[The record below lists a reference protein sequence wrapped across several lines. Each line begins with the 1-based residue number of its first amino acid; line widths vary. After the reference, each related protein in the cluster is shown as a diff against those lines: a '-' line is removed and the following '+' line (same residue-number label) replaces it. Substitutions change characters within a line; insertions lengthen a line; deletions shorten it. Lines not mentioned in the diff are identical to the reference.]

1 MAGFSEIIG
10 HEQIIEN
17 LKNAICYEKISH
29 AYIFNG
35 PDLSGKKM
43 LAEAFA
49 MALQCEKEQSFGCM
63 ECHSCKQAIS
73 HNHPDIIYVS
83 HEKPNTIGVDDIRT
97 QVNSDIGIKP
107 YSSKYKI
114 YIIDEAEKMNPQA
127 QNALLKTIE
136 EPPSYGI
143 LMLLTTNADGFL
155 QTILSRCITLNLR
168 GVKTEVIKKHLMT
181 HYQKPDYLADICA
194 TFSQGNVGKAIQLAS
209 SEEFNVM
216 KAAVLALLKKTE
228 ELDVADISV
237 TARELSE
244 YKPQIDEY
252 LDLMTMWFRDV
263 LYYKAAEDV
272 NNLIYKDEVFDI
284 KKQAAKRS
292 YYGIEEILGQIQ
304 TARTRIKANVNFEL
318 TMELLLLAIK
328 ENK

>member
-194 TFSQGNVGKAIQLAS
+194 TFSQGNVGKAIQLAA
-209 SEEFNVM
+209 SEEFNVL

>member
-194 TFSQGNVGKAIQLAS
+194 TFSQGNVGKAIQLAA
-209 SEEFNVM
+209 SEEFNVL

-237 TARELSE
+237 TAKELSE

>member
-168 GVKTEVIKKHLMT
+168 GVKTEVIKKYLMT

-209 SEEFNVM
+209 SEEFNAL

-292 YYGIEEILGQIQ
+292 YHGIEEILDQIQ

>member
-209 SEEFNVM
+209 SEEFNVL
-216 KAAVLALLKKTE
+216 KAAVLTLLKKTE

>member
-209 SEEFNVM
+209 SEEFNVL
-216 KAAVLALLKKTE
+216 KAAVLAFLKKTE

>member
-168 GVKTEVIKKHLMT
+168 GVKTEVIKKNLMT

-209 SEEFNVM
+209 SEEFNVL

-228 ELDVADISV
+228 ELDVGDISV

>member
-1 MAGFSEIIG
+1 MAAFKDIIG
-10 HEQIIEN
+10 QEQIKEH
-17 LKNAICYEKISH
+17 LQNALATGKISH
-29 AYIFNG
+29 AYIING
-35 PDLSGKKM
+35 EKASGKEFI
-43 LAEAFA
+43 ARIFA
-49 MALQCEKEQSFGCM
+49 MALQCEGEGDKPCGQ
-63 ECHSCKQAIS
+63 CHSCKQALS
-73 HNHPDIIYVS
+73 DNQPDIIRVT

-209 SEEFNVM
+209 SEEFNVL

-252 LDLMTMWFRDV
+252 LDLMTMWLRDV

>member
-168 GVKTEVIKKHLMT
+168 GVKTEVIKKYLMT

-209 SEEFNVM
+209 SEEFNVL

-272 NNLIYKDEVFDI
+272 DNLIYKDEVFDI
-284 KKQAAKRS
+284 KKQAARRS
-292 YYGIEEILGQIQ
+292 YHGIEEILDQIQ

>member
-168 GVKTEVIKKHLMT
+168 GVKTEVIKKYLMT

-209 SEEFNVM
+209 SEEFNAL

-284 KKQAAKRS
+284 KKQAARRS
-292 YYGIEEILGQIQ
+292 YHGIEEILDQIQ

>member
-136 EPPSYGI
+136 EPPAYGI

-168 GVKTEVIKKHLMT
+168 GVKTEVIKKYLMT

-209 SEEFNVM
+209 SEEFNAL

-284 KKQAAKRS
+284 KKQAARRS
-292 YYGIEEILGQIQ
+292 YHGIEEILDQIQ

>member
-114 YIIDEAEKMNPQA
+114 YIIDEAETMKPQA

-209 SEEFNVM
+209 SEEFNVL

>member
-143 LMLLTTNADGFL
+143 LMLLTTNAEGFL

-209 SEEFNVM
+209 SEEFNVL

>member
-83 HEKPNTIGVDDIRT
+83 HEKPNTISVDDIRT

-209 SEEFNVM
+209 SEEFNVL

>member
-168 GVKTEVIKKHLMT
+168 GVKTEVIKKHPMT

-209 SEEFNVM
+209 SEEFNVL

>member
-209 SEEFNVM
+209 SEEFNVL

>member
-209 SEEFNVM
+209 SEEFNVL

-292 YYGIEEILGQIQ
+292 YYGLS
-304 TARTRIKANVNFEL
+304 
-318 TMELLLLAIK
+318 
-328 ENK
+328 